1 MDIIKFIECFKLFLR
16 VSVQTPGIGTLGST
30 SLVVQYQ
37 AEINELQEMINNTLG
52 RVEEIERYCVVMI

>member
-1 MDIIKFIECFKLFLR
+1 MFVFFFL
-16 VSVQTPGIGTLGST
+16 VIAGIGTLGST

-52 RVEEIERYCVVMI
+52 RVEEIER

>member
-1 MDIIKFIECFKLFLR
+1 MIASNPHKANCIEFILVHIVK
-16 VSVQTPGIGTLGST
+16 TPGIGTLGSS

-52 RVEEIERYCVVMI
+52 RVEEIER